1 MNEQDLEI
9 QQRRERLNQQG
20 EAFQNAKPFKVKKR
34 HMIVKGLKIFFPL
47 VVIAFI
53 SVFFI
58 WPYIQKSMEKQVSV
72 EQVTVTPVG
81 NVEMINPVYQAYDE
95 NKNPYNIKA
104 EKAKR
109 DVSEPDLL
117 ILDQPRAK
125 LVSDNEKTFELAADR
140 GDYQQ
145 DLGALVLSGDVLLF
159 EDEGYELAAKILSID
174 LKEGLATSDEPIFG
188 RSPHGNI
195 SSEGLMID
203 KNQNKVIFEGKTKI
217 ILQ

>member
-1 MNEQDLEI
+1 MTEQELEI

-20 EAFQNAKPFKVKKR
+20 EAFQKAKPFKVKKR
-34 HMIVKGLKIFFPL
+34 HMIVKGLKVFFPL
-47 VVIAFI
+47 VVISFV

-72 EQVTVTPVG
+72 EAIKLNPVG
-81 NVEMINPVYQAYDE
+81 DVEMINPVYQAYDE
-95 NKNPYNIKA
+95 NKNPYNIMA
-104 EKAKR
+104 QKAKR
-109 DVSEPDLL
+109 DIEEPDLL
-117 ILDQPRAK
+117 ILEQPRAK
-125 LVSDNEKTFELAADR
+125 LVAENDKTFELTANR

-159 EDEGYELAAKILSID
+159 EDEGYELAAKMLSID
-174 LKEGLATSDEPIFG
+174 LQEGVAMSDSPVYG
-188 RSPHGNI
+188 RGPHGNI